1 MKKLTL
7 LFSLFISLS
16 FSAQQSYDWFKI
28 NKYRTAVL
36 SDSINENSGLDF
48 FNNRLFTINDSGN
61 SSEIFEINKET
72 GKIKDV
78 FKTDLINKDWEA
90 ITSDS
95 SNLYIGDFGNNVGS
109 RNDLVIYR
117 IPFDSALM
125 DLNINEIK
133 SIPFYYPEQND
144 FTPKNLNNNFDAE
157 AMIYLNGKIH
167 LFTKEWASKSTT
179 HYTVDPDLAENQAA
193 QKLENF
199 STDFVVTDA
208 AYFKQKLYL
217 VGYTK
222 KAEVFLTV
230 FNESEPGIFFQNQ
243 PKKYYLGSS
252 LKIGQIEGI
261 AVNEKGIYISGE
273 EFNLPIVKVKPYLY
287 FIPAEKLK

>member
-7 LFSLFISLS
+7 LFSIFISLS
-16 FSAQQSYDWFKI
+16 FSAQQNYDWFKI

-48 FNNRLFTINDSGN
+48 FNDRLFTINDSGN

-72 GKIKDV
+72 GKIKNV

-95 SNLYIGDFGNNVGS
+95 TNLYIGDFGNNVGN
-109 RNDLVIYR
+109 RNDLIIYR
-117 IPFDSALM
+117 IPFDSALV

-133 SIPFYYPEQND
+133 QIPFYYPEQKD

-157 AMIYLNGKIH
+157 AMIFLNGKIH

-179 HYTVDPDLAENQAA
+179 HYTIDPNVTENQAA
-193 QKLENF
+193 QKIENF
-199 STDFVVTDA
+199 PTDFVVTDA
-208 AYFKQKLYL
+208 AYFNQKLYL

-222 KAEVFLTV
+222 KAEVFLTI
-230 FNESEPGIFFQNQ
+230 FNETEPGIFFQDK

-252 LKIGQIEGI
+252 LSIGQIEGI
-261 AVNEKGIYISGE
+261 AVDEKGIYISGE

>member
-7 LFSLFISLS
+7 LFSIFISLS
-16 FSAQQSYDWFKI
+16 FSAQQNYDWFKI

-61 SSEIFEINKET
+61 SSEIFEMDRET
-72 GKIKDV
+72 GKIKNV

-90 ITSDS
+90 VTSDS
-95 SNLYIGDFGNNVGS
+95 TNLYIGDFGNNVGN
-109 RNDLVIYR
+109 RNDLIIYR
-117 IPFDSALM
+117 IPFDSALVY
-125 DLNINEIK
+125 LNINEIK
-133 SIPFYYPEQND
+133 PIPFYYPEQKD

-157 AMIYLNGKIH
+157 AMIFLNGNIH

-179 HYTVDPDLAENQAA
+179 HYTIDPNVTDNQAA
-193 QKLENF
+193 QNIENF
-199 STDFVVTDA
+199 PTNFVVTDA
-208 AYFKQKLYL
+208 SYFNQKLYL

-230 FNESEPGIFFQNQ
+230 FNESEPGIFFQDK

-252 LKIGQIEGI
+252 LSIGQIEGI
-261 AVNEKGIYISGE
+261 AIDEKGIYISGE

>member
-7 LFSLFISLS
+7 LFSIFISLS
-16 FSAQQSYDWFKI
+16 FSAQQNYDWFKI
-28 NKYRTAVL
+28 NKYRTAAL

-48 FNNRLFTINDSGN
+48 FNDRLFTINDSGN

-72 GKIKDV
+72 GKIKNV

-95 SNLYIGDFGNNVGS
+95 TNLYIGDFGNNVGS

-117 IPFDSALM
+117 IPFDSAFVG
-125 DLNINEIK
+125 LNISEIEP
-133 SIPFYYPEQND
+133 IPFYYPEQKD

-157 AMIYLNGKIH
+157 AMIFLNGKIH
-167 LFTKEWASKSTT
+167 VFTKEWASKSTT
-179 HYTVDPDLAENQAA
+179 HYTIDPNVTENQAA
-193 QKLENF
+193 QKLETIT
-199 STDFVVTDA
+199 TDYVVTDA

-222 KAEVFLTV
+222 KAEVFLTI
-230 FNESEPGIFFQNQ
+230 FNESEPGIFFQDK

-252 LKIGQIEGI
+252 LSIGQIEGI
-261 AVNEKGIYISGE
+261 AVDEKGIYISGE
-273 EFNLPIVKVKPYLY
+273 EFNLPIAKVKPYLY

>member
-7 LFSLFISLS
+7 LFAIFISLS
-16 FSAQQSYDWFKI
+16 FSAQQNYDWFKI

-48 FNNRLFTINDSGN
+48 FNDRLFTINDSGN
-61 SSEIFEINKET
+61 SSEIFEINRET
-72 GKIKDV
+72 GKIKNV
-78 FKTDLINKDWEA
+78 FKNDLINKDWEA

-95 SNLYIGDFGNNVGS
+95 TNLYIGDFGNNVGS

-117 IPFDSALM
+117 IPFDSAFVG
-125 DLNINEIK
+125 LNISEIK
-133 SIPFYYPEQND
+133 PILFYYPEQKD
-144 FTPKNLNNNFDAE
+144 FTAKNLNNNFDAE
-157 AMIYLNGKIH
+157 AMIFLNGKIH

-179 HYTVDPDLAENQAA
+179 HYTIDPNVTENQAA
-193 QKLENF
+193 QKIENF
-199 STDFVVTDA
+199 PTDFVVTDA

-230 FNESEPGIFFQNQ
+230 FNESEPGIFFQDK

-252 LKIGQIEGI
+252 LSIGQIEGI
-261 AVNEKGIYISGE
+261 AVDEKGIYISGE

>member
-7 LFSLFISLS
+7 LFSIFISLS
-16 FSAQQSYDWFKI
+16 FSAQQNYDWFKI

-61 SSEIFEINKET
+61 SSEIFEIDHET
-72 GKIKDV
+72 GKLKNV

-95 SNLYIGDFGNNVGS
+95 TNLYIGDFGNNVGN
-109 RNDLVIYR
+109 RNDLIIYK
-117 IPFDSALM
+117 IPFDSALV
-125 DLNINEIK
+125 DLNINKIK
-133 SIPFYYPEQND
+133 PIPFYYPEQKD

-157 AMIYLNGKIH
+157 AMIFLDGKIH
-167 LFTKEWASKSTT
+167 FFTKEWASKSTT
-179 HYTVDPDLAENQAA
+179 HYTVDPRITDNQAA
-193 QKLENF
+193 QKIENF
-199 STDFVVTDA
+199 PTDFVVTDA
-208 AYFKQKLYL
+208 AYFNQKLYL

-230 FNESEPGIFFQNQ
+230 FNESEPGIFFQDK

-252 LKIGQIEGI
+252 LSIGQIEGI
-261 AVNEKGIYISGE
+261 AVDEKGIYISGE

>member
-7 LFSLFISLS
+7 LFSIFISLS
-16 FSAQQSYDWFKI
+16 FSAQQNYDWFKI

-48 FNNRLFTINDSGN
+48 FNDRLFTINDSGN
-61 SSEIFEINKET
+61 SSEIFEMDRET
-72 GKIKDV
+72 GKIKNV

-90 ITSDS
+90 VTSDS
-95 SNLYIGDFGNNVGS
+95 TNLYIGDFGNNIGS
-109 RNDLVIYR
+109 RKDLMIYR
-117 IPFDSALM
+117 IPFDSALVG
-125 DLNINEIK
+125 LNISEIEP
-133 SIPFYYPEQND
+133 IPFYYPEQKD

-157 AMIYLNGKIH
+157 AMIFLNGKIH

-179 HYTVDPDLAENQAA
+179 HYTIDPNLTENQGA
-193 QKLENF
+193 QKLETF
-199 STDFVVTDA
+199 STDYVVTDA

-230 FNESEPGIFFQNQ
+230 FNESEPGIFFQDK

-252 LKIGQIEGI
+252 LSIGQIEGV
-261 AVNEKGIYISGE
+261 AVDEKGIYISGE